1 MKITNGVCVVYYNKQ
16 LLRWA
21 TVLAIVDMGQKV
33 GDAAKKVIFYNEI
46 FTELTGKE
54 LKHDNKGYHS
64 DKAVL
69 RCKTCIHFSKATTA
83 LIKQHT
89 N

>member
-1 MKITNGVCVVYYNKQ
+1 
-16 LLRWA
+16 
-21 TVLAIVDMGQKV
+21 MGDRFGHSRHGPKSGGCGQ
-33 GDAAKKVIFYNEI
+33 KVIFYNEI

-54 LKHDNKGYHS
+54 LKHDNKGHHS